1 MFTSIHINTDTRDI
15 KTCLSIFY
23 ISYFHRKP
31 YLLHVQCSDSSVV
44 PSFAVLAQYV
54 LGKLPGCILN
64 ERERSYTGLQCLLH
78 RGSPYSPLCC
88 MSGFALYTRDCPI
101 TLETLLC
108 GKTAK
113 MWEGMRVAPL
123 VMPSLSAN
131 FWVHF
136 ARRRLILRRGQE
148 SEVHL
153 ALLQT
158 HFPILSRLLHIP
170 HLSSSIDKRGNYS
183 NTTAEAM
190 GLHIYRGL
198 CKYKWHKN
206 TNSFL

>member
-1 MFTSIHINTDTRDI
+1 MYPHPVLCLSSKLQTIVTKGLGFFYLHICTHTFTSIHINTDSRDI

-31 YLLHVQCSDSSVV
+31 YLLHVQCSDLSVV

-136 ARRRLILRRGQE
+136 ARRRLILRRE
-148 SEVHL
+148 EVRSL
-153 ALLQT
+153 K
-158 HFPILSRLLHIP
+158 FI
-170 HLSSSIDKRGNYS
+170 
-183 NTTAEAM
+183 
-190 GLHIYRGL
+190 
-198 CKYKWHKN
+198 
-206 TNSFL
+206 